1 MIPKHPASI
10 TGYPYDSRNDAG
22 YGVLRTKFHA
32 PRSFQQYPEQIEKE
46 EPEDIDDDTYSAVL
60 SKLLKYSAG
69 DPLAKKKSDPF
80 YYAGAASK
88 ISEVSTS
95 RGMVPFPKMYKN
107 RTSSGTGGSGAAI
120 ANGGPTSGFRSRSRP
135 TGTKKGFSK
144 SPYPEPDQDTD
155 INYSLDDILNSDV
168 DENHLNNL
176 RKMVS
181 LIHKEQEQ
189 EK

>member
-22 YGVLRTKFHA
+22 YGVLKTKFHA
-32 PRSFQQYPEQIEKE
+32 PRSFNQYPEELEKDPAE
-46 EPEDIDDDTYSAVL
+46 EIDDDTYSAVL
-60 SKLLKYSAG
+60 NKLLNYHPG
-69 DPLAKKKSDPF
+69 DSLAKKKTDPF

-95 RGMVPFPKMYKN
+95 KGMVPFPKMYKN
-107 RTSSGTGGSGAAI
+107 RTSSGTGGAGASI
-120 ANGGPTSGFRSRSRP
+120 ANSGPTAGFRTISRP
-135 TGTKKGFSK
+135 SGTKKGFSQ
-144 SPYPEPDQDTD
+144 SPYPEPEQDD
-155 INYSLDDILNSDV
+155 NINYSLDDILNSDV
-168 DENHLNNL
+168 DEKHLDNL

-189 EK
+189 QK